1 MTILELLRPCSECN
15 DTGILLIAPPGACR
29 EVYEC
34 CSEEICAY
42 RKALRRIATDF
53 APGDEPMLGDY
64 QGPSGTPEPGR
75 FLLAHGRWQ
84 ALTEVQAAIL
94 EELQR

>member
-1 MTILELLRPCSECN
+1 MTILELLAGPKR
-15 DTGILLIAPPGACR
+15 DRGAR
-29 EVYEC
+29 WRKYEN
-34 CSEEICAY
+34 
-42 RKALRRIATDF
+42 ALRRIATDF